1 LLADAETVSDGA
13 MAENWELAI
22 FDLDN
27 TLIGGDS
34 DYLWMEFLIRKK
46 VMPANFIEAT
56 KSFYEDYEKGQ
67 LDLEAFLLFQLA
79 PLASTPIES
88 LEDLRRQFI
97 EQRIKPIILTKGK
110 ELVRYHQDQGH
121 DTLIVTATNRFVTGP
136 ISLLFGVSE
145 LIAIDL
151 EVIEGCFTG
160 RVQGVPSFG
169 RGKVTRLEA
178 WLVNK
183 GRKPSETWFYSDS
196 RNDLPLL
203 EWVDHAIA
211 VDPDPI
217 LRQKAIDRGWPVLS
231 LR

>member
-1 LLADAETVSDGA
+1 MLADAETVSDGA

>member
-1 LLADAETVSDGA
+1 

>member
-1 LLADAETVSDGA
+1 MV
-13 MAENWELAI
+13 ENWELAI

-169 RGKVTRLEA
+169 RGKVTRLEE
-178 WLVNK
+178 WLVDK

>member
-1 LLADAETVSDGA
+1 MLETVSDGA
-13 MAENWELAI
+13 MTENWKLAI

-34 DYLWMEFLIRKK
+34 DYRWMEFLIKQK
-46 VMPANFIEAT
+46 VMPADFIEAT

-79 PLASTPIES
+79 PLASTPLES
-88 LEDLRRQFI
+88 LKDLRRQFI
-97 EQRIKPIILTKGK
+97 EQRIKPIILPKGK
-110 ELVRYHQDQGH
+110 ELVRHHQGQGH
-121 DTLIVTATNRFVTGP
+121 DTLIITATNRFVTGP
-136 ISLLFGVSE
+136 ISLLFGVPE

-151 EVIEGCFTG
+151 EVVKGCFTG

-169 RGKVTRLEA
+169 GGKVTRLEE
-178 WLVNK
+178 WLESK
-183 GRKPSETWFYSDS
+183 GQKPSETWFYSDS

-203 EWVDHAIA
+203 EWVDNPIA

-217 LRQKAIDRGWPVLS
+217 LRQEAIDRGWTVLS